1 MVAITLERRAQ
12 RAGGVNAKGGAH
24 MRRGGERSSSLQ
36 AVWFFPS
43 DYVGFWRRLAVE
55 LVDGVVIV
63 VVLLVVTATVVL
75 LDPAEELNDATL
87 AVLVSG
93 WAVFIYGY
101 FVVLKRSRVN
111 TVGYRLARVRIV
123 DAYGRPP
130 GHGALTLRLSFG
142 LLGPFNVIL
151 DMLWIPSDR
160 HKQAPRDKFAH
171 TYVVKA
177 NAEPAGPARV
187 VFRTYSI
194 MGMSFVFQDV
204 EPVAVGSGG
213 G

>member
-1 MVAITLERRAQ
+1 
-12 RAGGVNAKGGAH
+12 
-24 MRRGGERSSSLQ
+24 MRRVGERSSSLQ

-130 GHGALTLRLSFG
+130 GLGALTLRLPFG

-160 HKQAPRDKFAH
+160 HKQALRDKLAH

-187 VFRTYSI
+187 VFRTYYI

>member
-1 MVAITLERRAQ
+1 MIVITLAGAELV
-12 RAGGVNAKGGAH
+12 GGVNAKGGAH
-24 MRRGGERSSSLQ
+24 MRRAGDRSSSLQ

-43 DYVGFWRRLAVE
+43 DYVGFWRRLVVE

-63 VVLLVVTATVVL
+63 VALLAVTATVVL

-87 AVLVSG
+87 AVLVSC
-93 WAVFIYGY
+93 WAACIYGY
-101 FVVLKRSRVN
+101 FVVLKRFRVN

-123 DAYGRPP
+123 DPYGRPP
-130 GHGALTLRLSFG
+130 GLGALTLRLSFG
-142 LLGPFNVIL
+142 LLGPLNVIL
-151 DMLWIPSDR
+151 DMLWIPSNR
-160 HKQAPRDKFAH
+160 HKQALRDKFAH

-187 VFRTYSI
+187 VLRNYYI

-213 G
+213 R

>member
-1 MVAITLERRAQ
+1 VRRLGD
-12 RAGGVNAKGGAH
+12 RL
-24 MRRGGERSSSLQ
+24 SSLQ

-93 WAVFIYGY
+93 WAVSIYGY
-101 FVVLKRSRVN
+101 LVVLKRSRF
-111 TVGYRLARVRIV
+111 TTAGYRLARVRIV

-130 GHGALTLRLSFG
+130 RFGALTLRLSFG
-142 LLGPFNVIL
+142 LLGPFNVVL
-151 DMLWIPSDR
+151 DMLWIPFDR
-160 HKQAPRDKFAH
+160 HKQALRDKLAH

-187 VFRTYSI
+187 VLRTYDI

-213 G
+213 R

>member
-1 MVAITLERRAQ
+1 MNARGSASGRRAGD
-12 RAGGVNAKGGAH
+12 RL
-24 MRRGGERSSSLQ
+24 SSLQ

-55 LVDGVVIV
+55 LVDSVVIV

-75 LDPAEELNDATL
+75 LDPGEDLSDTTL
-87 AVLVSG
+87 AVLVSC

-130 GHGALTLRLSFG
+130 GLGALTLRLSFG
-142 LLGPFNVIL
+142 LLGPFNVVL
-151 DMLWIPSDR
+151 DMLWIPFDR
-160 HKQAPRDKFAH
+160 HKQALRDKLAH

-187 VFRTYSI
+187 VFRTYYI

>member
-1 MVAITLERRAQ
+1 MNRV
-12 RAGGVNAKGGAH
+12 
-24 MRRGGERSSSLQ
+24 GERPSSLP

-55 LVDGVVIV
+55 LVDSVVIV
-63 VVLLVVTATVVL
+63 VVLVAVTATVVL
-75 LDPAEELNDATL
+75 LDPAEELSDATA
-87 AVLVSG
+87 AVLISC
-93 WAVFIYGY
+93 WAAFIYGY
-101 FVVLKRSRVN
+101 FVVLKHSRFG

-123 DAYGRPP
+123 DACGRPP
-130 GHGALTLRLSFG
+130 GLGALTLRLSFG

-160 HKQAPRDKFAH
+160 HKQALRDKFAH
-171 TYVVKA
+171 TYVIKA

-187 VFRTYSI
+187 VFRTHYI

-204 EPVAVGSGG
+204 EPVSVGSARH
-213 G
+213 

>member
-1 MVAITLERRAQ
+1 VNAEGGVRMRRAGDQ
-12 RAGGVNAKGGAH
+12 P
-24 MRRGGERSSSLQ
+24 SSLQ

-43 DYVGFWRRLAVE
+43 DYVGFWRRLAVG
-55 LVDGVVIV
+55 LADSVVIV
-63 VVLLVVTATVVL
+63 VVLLVVTAAVLL
-75 LDPAEELNDATL
+75 LDPAEELSDATV
-87 AVLVSG
+87 AVLISC

-130 GHGALTLRLSFG
+130 GLGALTLRLSFG

-160 HKQAPRDKFAH
+160 HKQALRDKFAH

-187 VFRTYSI
+187 VFRTYYI
-194 MGMSFVFQDV
+194 MGMSFIFQDI
-204 EPVAVGSGG
+204 EPVAVGSGER
-213 G
+213 